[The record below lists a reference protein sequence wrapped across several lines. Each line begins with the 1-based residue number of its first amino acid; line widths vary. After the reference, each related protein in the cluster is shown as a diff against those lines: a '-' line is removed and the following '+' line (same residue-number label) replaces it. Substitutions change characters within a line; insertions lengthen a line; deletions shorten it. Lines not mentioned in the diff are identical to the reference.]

1 MARKGKHMRQPSSRT
16 ADESQAPTE
25 ELGEAKTRILRAA
38 EHLFAEH
45 GYSGA
50 SLRSIMAEAGVNTA
64 AIHYHF
70 GGKEDLLRT
79 IFEMRVAPMN
89 TDRQERFDLI
99 ERQSAGG
106 APDVSDVLRAFI
118 EPAIRRSREP
128 DGQAFNRISALC
140 SVDPSPSVRQ
150 VVFDSYDGVSRR
162 FTGLLRKACAHLT
175 DDEFYWRQHCI
186 YGSMMYVR
194 TDNGRVAYL
203 LGTRTGGSSA
213 IALEQLLIF
222 LTAGMKAPGSEAE
235 FRS

>member
-1 MARKGKHMRQPSSRT
+1 MAAKGRHMRQPIGR
-16 ADESQAPTE
+16 AVDESQVPGE

-38 EHLFAEH
+38 ERLFAEH
-45 GYSGA
+45 GYSGV
-50 SLRSIMAEAGVNTA
+50 SLRSIMAEAVVNTA

-70 GGKEDLLRT
+70 GNKEDLLRT
-79 IFEMRVAPMN
+79 IFEMRVTPMN
-89 TDRQERFDLI
+89 IDRQERFDLI
-99 ERQSAGG
+99 ERQSTDG
-106 APDVSDVLRAFI
+106 APDVSAVLRAFI

-140 SVDPSPSVRQ
+140 SVDPSASVRQ

-203 LGTRTGGSSA
+203 LGTRTGGDQA
-213 IALEQLLIF
+213 MALEQLLTF
-222 LTAGMKAPGSEAE
+222 LTAGMKAPGSKADTQ
-235 FRS
+235 S